1 MRKSSKEKK
10 KLVIRYVQQYK
21 LDRVKENL
29 RTHKNE
35 VGRFK
40 LLFQF
45 ETFLCCQLKL
55 KILLIN
61 KDVDN
66 YKLKTK
72 KESKSI
78 KNTCTAKLWQN
89 EK

>member
-1 MRKSSKEKK
+1 MENGKIRCVKAQKK
-10 KLVIRYVQQYK
+10 KLVKRNVQQHK

-45 ETFLCCQLKL
+45 ETFLLKL
-55 KILLIN
+55 KILLLN

-66 YKLKTK
+66 
-72 KESKSI
+72 
-78 KNTCTAKLWQN
+78 
-89 EK
+89 